1 MTEPKIRPARLTS
14 CPTCKKSV
22 VYDVANPFRPFCSE
36 RCKNED
42 IIAWADEGFRIAG
55 KAPDPDEEGD
65 GDDVRR
71 PHGASDPVDPES

>member
-65 GDDVRR
+65 GES
-71 PHGASDPVDPES
+71 PLHPSASLDHED